1 MLMRAGG
8 WLSDEPSAIPGA
20 TRLNALLALVL
31 SLFVCVIASGIA
43 NAHEPQ
49 GGVFVC
55 IAALSMTLPVAWRRR
70 FPLQAVAVLAAAAVF
85 NWLVVGSYV
94 RCGAALPALFL
105 CLFSSADRLELEPA
119 LAAAALALVSG
130 IAQSQSDP
138 QLKGFAIGAVV
149 LVALLF
155 GAGRLVRS
163 RQRMVVNLR
172 ERTDA
177 LRRQREQTAQ
187 LAVAADRARLG
198 GELEGVLAGRLAGLS
213 ATAAAARDTVS
224 SEPDA
229 AQASLAAIEESG
241 RETLNQMREIVG
253 TMREEQPTGP
263 QPTLADLDALLERV
277 GSRPA
282 PRLTVEGT
290 RVRLPAGVELSAFR
304 IIERLLEPLEG
315 ITDARA
321 SVTVRYAPEA
331 LEVHVAATMPPS
343 TDTSASIAA
352 ARQWAALHSGAL
364 ESGVR
369 AGVTMTEVR
378 LPLISG
384 SA

>member
-8 WLSDEPSAIPGA
+8 WLSGAPSAIPGV

-31 SLFVCVIASGIA
+31 SVFVCVIASGIA

-55 IAALSMTLPVAWRRR
+55 ISALLMTLPVAWRRR
-70 FPLQAVAVLAAAAVF
+70 FPLQAVAVLAVGAVF
-85 NWLVVGSYV
+85 NWLVVGQYV

-105 CLFSSADRLELEPA
+105 CLFSAADRLELEPA
-119 LAAAALALVSG
+119 LAAAALGLVSG

-163 RQRMVVNLR
+163 RQGMVVRLR

-177 LRRQREQTAQ
+177 LRRQREQTSQ
-187 LAVAADRARLG
+187 LAVAADRARVG
-198 GELEGVLAGRLAGLS
+198 GELDELLAGRLAGLA
-213 ATAAAARDTVS
+213 ATAAAARETVS

-229 AQASLAAIEESG
+229 AQSSLAAIEESG

-253 TMREEQPTGP
+253 TLREGQPTGP
-263 QPTLADLDALLERV
+263 QPTLADIDALLERV
-277 GSRPA
+277 DARPA

-304 IIERLLEPLEG
+304 IIERLLEPLEA
-315 ITDARA
+315 IADARL
-321 SVTVRYAPEA
+321 SVTVRYAPEV
-331 LEVHVAATMPPS
+331 LEVHVVATVPS
-343 TDTSASIAA
+343 SIDTTASIAA
-352 ARQWAALHSGAL
+352 ARQWAGLHSGAL
-364 ESGVR
+364 KTGVR
-369 AGVTMTEVR
+369 AGVTVTEVR